1 MTRNALRPVTP
12 AALVAFALGLGAPGP
27 SDRAEAGPTVQV
39 RARTAITVDPIRR
52 SQGGLNITG
61 RVHERG
67 SDQAMAFVSGTAV
80 SVSLDDRTAQALV
93 GENGHFG
100 TWFATRGGRHRLSIE
115 FPGDDHLDASV
126 FTLPELDV
134 AKQPLVLGLRIPDE
148 HRRAR
153 GPLLIEVQASGESG
167 PARVT
172 VSIHVGGAEQDELP
186 LLGQF
191 TTNGLG
197 RAPLV
202 LPVALLGGPGP
213 KLVRATFAGDDTFD
227 PASDERSFLV
237 ASATRIAF
245 DADEVEV
252 RFEGRVR
259 GSGRLVDDL
268 GRPVSGQPISLVA
281 DVKGARR
288 VLDDTLSGADGQ
300 FSLDAPA
307 SELGPGKHMVQAV
320 FESPRSYLE
329 SSRSSPARI
338 GVAERRP
345 VPVGYSL
352 AAFAATAMSIV
363 AFVAL
368 RTRPWTRWIKRLRG
382 ASAGRGAGGS
392 DERDAPPHTGLS
404 PARPGLV
411 STLRR
416 PSDRG
421 FTGRVADAVTGEPIA
436 EARVELGDA
445 GLLTGADGRFELED
459 LPDGEHGAQVS
470 REGYVT
476 ESFAVTI
483 PHRGE
488 LRDARVDLLPV
499 RERIFQLYREVAE
512 PLLPRPDLW
521 GVWTPRQIFD
531 LVRKSHP
538 ARALSE
544 LTDYVEE
551 KYFSARVPAESELP
565 RAEERVAAVRD
576 EAVPP
581 PGL

>member
-12 AALVAFALGLGAPGP
+12 AALVALALGLGASSL
-27 SDRAEAGPTVQV
+27 SDPAEAGPTVQV
-39 RARTAITVDPIRR
+39 RARTAITVEPIRR
-52 SQGGLNITG
+52 DQGGLVIRG
-61 RVHERG
+61 QVHERG
-67 SDQAMAFVSGTAV
+67 SKQAVAFVAGTSV
-80 SVSLDDRTAQALV
+80 TVSLDDRTEQAV
-93 GENGHFG
+93 VAEDGRFG

-115 FPGDDHLDASV
+115 FSGDDHFDASA

-134 AKQPLVLGLRIPDE
+134 AKQPLVLSLRHPE
-148 HRRAR
+148 QHRRAA
-153 GPLLIEVQASGESG
+153 GPLLIEVQASGELE

-202 LPVALLGGPGP
+202 LPVARLGGPGP

-227 PASDERSFLV
+227 PASIEASFTV
-237 ASATRIAF
+237 SSATRIAF
-245 DADEVEV
+245 EAAEAEV

-268 GRPVSGQPISLVA
+268 GQPLTGQPISLVA
-281 DVKGARR
+281 DVQGARR
-288 VLDDTLSGADGQ
+288 VLDDTLTGADGA

-307 SELGPGKHMVQAV
+307 SELGAGKHLVQAL
-320 FESPRSYLE
+320 FESPRSYLAT
-329 SSRSSPARI
+329 SRSAPARI
-338 GVAERRP
+338 TVAERRP

-368 RTRPWTRWIKRLRG
+368 RTRPWTRWVNRLRG
-382 ASAGRGAGGS
+382 ASAGPGAGGS
-392 DERDAPPHTGLS
+392 EERDAPPHTGLS
-404 PARPGLV
+404 LARPGLV

-416 PSDRG
+416 PQDRG

-436 EARVELGDA
+436 EARVELGSS
-445 GLLTGADGRFELED
+445 GLLTGADGSFVLED
-459 LPDGEHGAQVS
+459 LPDGEHRAQVS

-531 LVRKSHP
+531 HVRKSHP
-538 ARALSE
+538 ARALSG

-565 RAEERVAAVRD
+565 EAEARMAAVRE

-581 PGL
+581 PGP